1 MDLANLSKDR
11 GRLMYSLLIKNG
23 KIIDGT
29 GNPWLYAD
37 VAIQGETIVRIGQI
51 KGDPSGKTIDA
62 KNLVICPGFIDQH
75 SHADLIFASED
86 QYRYLEGRIRQGI
99 TTEIL
104 GNCGISV
111 TPVTHYSKG
120 LMKAVTGWMAP
131 RGNPWNWQTVADYLS
146 LLEEKGVPVNVGTL
160 TGHGAV
166 RAVAMGFR
174 SGRPTQDELE
184 LMKRNLSETLEQGS
198 FGMSLGLIYAP
209 GMYAD
214 TKEII
219 ELAKVVRKYNGIVTS
234 HVRGSSETNLFAE
247 KELIKIGEGSA
258 SRVHRSHN
266 EALGREHWDK
276 IEKSL
281 QMEEEARDRGIDI
294 AYDMFPYTAAM
305 TMMIAIYP
313 PWALEGGFE
322 GLMERLKHPETR
334 KQIEGDIEEM
344 VPGWPTWKEGS
355 WPHNLVKATGW
366 ENIYIGYI
374 PGEKNKKYEG
384 LNLRELGKRLGKSPY
399 DAISD
404 LLVEER
410 GAISQLIFGVSG
422 DRETDGPLRQL
433 ISHRLGG
440 FATDAIDIGEGRPH
454 PAAYGTYPRI
464 LGKYV
469 REEKLLSFEEA
480 VRKMTSFPAS
490 RLNLKGRGLVREGYF
505 ADLVIFDEA
514 RITDKATYENPR
526 QFPEGVEYVIVNG
539 QILFGRGRL
548 HPIKAGKVLR
558 GAV

>member
-1 MDLANLSKDR
+1 MK
-11 GRLMYSLLIKNG
+11 
-23 KIIDGT
+23 
-29 GNPWLYAD
+29 
-37 VAIQGETIVRIGQI
+37 
-51 KGDPSGKTIDA
+51 
-62 KNLVICPGFIDQH
+62 KNLAQ
-75 SHADLIFASED
+75 S
-86 QYRYLEGRIRQGI
+86 
-99 TTEIL
+99 
-104 GNCGISV
+104 
-111 TPVTHYSKG
+111 
-120 LMKAVTGWMAP
+120 
-131 RGNPWNWQTVADYLS
+131 
-146 LLEEKGVPVNVGTL
+146 LEE
-160 TGHGAV
+160 
-166 RAVAMGFR
+166 
-174 SGRPTQDELE
+174 
-184 LMKRNLSETLEQGS
+184 GS

-219 ELAKVVRKYNGIVTS
+219 ELAKVVTKHNGIVTS

-247 KELIKIGEGSA
+247 KELIRIGEESGC
-258 SRVHRSHN
+258 RVHRSHN
-266 EALGREHWDK
+266 EAVGREHWNK

-281 QMEEEARDRGIDI
+281 QMEEEARARGIDI

-313 PWALEGGFE
+313 PWALEGGWE

-334 KQIEGDIEEM
+334 RQIEEDIEEM

-366 ENIYIGYI
+366 ENIFIGYI

-384 LNLRELGKRLGKSPY
+384 LNLRELGERLEKPPF

-410 GAISQLIFGVSG
+410 GAVSQLIFGVSG
-422 DRETDGPLRQL
+422 DRETDAPLHQL

-440 FATDAIDIGEGRPH
+440 FATDAIDMGAGRPH

-469 REEKLLSFEEA
+469 REERLLPLEEA
-480 VRKMTSFPAS
+480 VRKMTSFPAG
-490 RLNLKGRGLVREGYF
+490 RLNLKRRGLLREGFF

-514 RITDKATYENPR
+514 RINDKATYENPR
-526 QFPEGVEYVIVNG
+526 QFPEGIEYVIVNG
-539 QILFGRGRL
+539 QILFERGNFY
-548 HPIKAGKVLR
+548 PMKAGKILR
-558 GAV
+558 RGE

>member
-1 MDLANLSKDR
+1 
-11 GRLMYSLLIKNG
+11 MYSLLIKSG
-23 KIIDGT
+23 KIVDGT
-29 GNPWLYAD
+29 GNPWSYAD
-37 VAIQGETIVRIGQI
+37 IAIEGETIAGMGQI
-51 KGDPSGKTIDA
+51 ENGPAKKTIDA

-75 SHADLIFASED
+75 SHADLIFASD
-86 QYRYLEGRIRQGI
+86 HASRYLEGRIRQGI

-111 TPVTHYSKG
+111 TPVTHQSRA
-120 LMKAVTGWMAP
+120 LIKAVTGWMSP
-131 RGNPWNWQTVADYLS
+131 GDLSWDWKVMADYLS
-146 LLEEKGVPVNVGTL
+146 LLEKKGVPVNVGTL
-160 TGHGAV
+160 TGHGAI
-166 RAVAMGFR
+166 RTIAMGFR
-174 SGRPTQDELE
+174 SGEPTQAELE
-184 LMKRNLSETLEQGS
+184 LMKKNLAETLDQGS

-219 ELAKVVRKYNGIVTS
+219 ELAKIVGKYDGIVTS

-247 KELIKIGEGSA
+247 KELIRIGEESGC
-258 SRVHRSHN
+258 RVHRSHN
-266 EALGREHWDK
+266 EALGREHWGK

-313 PWALEGGFE
+313 PWALEGGWE
-322 GLMERLKHPETR
+322 GLLGRLKHPGTR
-334 KQIEGDIEEM
+334 KQIEEDIEEM

-366 ENIYIGYI
+366 ENIHIGYI
-374 PGEKNKKYEG
+374 PSKKNKKYEG
-384 LNLRELGKRLGKSPY
+384 LNLKELGKKVRKAPFN
-399 DAISD
+399 AISD
-404 LLVEER
+404 LLAEEQ

-422 DRETDGPLRQL
+422 DRETDVPLRQL
-433 ISHRLGG
+433 IRHRLGG
-440 FATDAIDIGEGRPH
+440 YATDAIDMGAGRPH

-469 REEKLLSFEEA
+469 REEKLLSLEEA
-480 VRKMTSFPAS
+480 VRKMTSFPAN
-490 RLNLKGRGLVREGYF
+490 RLNLKRRGLLRKGYF

-514 RITDKATYENPR
+514 RINDKATYENPR
-526 QFPEGVEYVIVNG
+526 QFPEGIEYVIVNG
-539 QILFGRGRL
+539 QVLLERGSL
-548 HPIKAGKVLR
+548 NPSKAGKVLR
-558 GAV
+558 RSE

>member
-1 MDLANLSKDR
+1 
-11 GRLMYSLLIKNG
+11 MYSLLIKNG
-23 KIIDGT
+23 KVIDGT
-29 GNPWLYAD
+29 GNPWLRAD
-37 VAIQGETIVRIGQI
+37 VAIQEETIARIGQI
-51 KGDPSGKTIDA
+51 EGNLSGKTIDA

-75 SHADLIFASED
+75 SHADLIFATD
-86 QYRYLEGRIRQGI
+86 HPHQYLEGRIRQGI

-111 TPVTHYSKG
+111 TPITDQSKG
-120 LMKAVTGWMAP
+120 LMRAVTGWMSP
-131 RGNPWNWQTVADYLS
+131 EDLPWDWENMADYLS

-166 RAVAMGFR
+166 RATAMGFR
-174 SGRPTQDELE
+174 SGRPTLDELE
-184 LMKRNLSETLEQGS
+184 RMKKNLAQTLEEGS

-219 ELAKVVRKYNGIVTS
+219 ELAKVVRRYNGMVTS

-247 KELIKIGEGSA
+247 GELIRIGQESGC
-258 SRVHRSHN
+258 RVHRSHN
-266 EALGREHWDK
+266 EALGREHWEK
-276 IEKSL
+276 IAKSL

-313 PWALEGGFE
+313 PWALEGGWE
-322 GLMERLKHPETR
+322 GLLDRLKHAETR
-334 KQIEGDIEEM
+334 RQIEEDIEEM

-366 ENIYIGYI
+366 ESIYIGYI
-374 PGEKNKKYEG
+374 LSEKNKRYEG
-384 LNLRELGKRLGKSPY
+384 LNLRELGEKVGKAPF

-404 LLVEER
+404 LLVKEK

-422 DRETDGPLRQL
+422 DRETDAPLRQL
-433 ISHRLGG
+433 IRHRLGG
-440 FATDAIDIGEGRPH
+440 YATDAIDMGAGRPH

-469 REEKLLSFEEA
+469 RDERLLPLEEA

-490 RLNLKGRGLVREGYF
+490 RLNLKGRGLLREGYF

-514 RITDKATYENPR
+514 RINDKATYENPR
-526 QFPEGVEYVIVNG
+526 QFPEGIEYVIVNG
-539 QILFGRGRL
+539 QILLERGNL
-548 HPIKAGKVLR
+548 NPIKAGKVLR
-558 GAV
+558 RAE

>member
-1 MDLANLSKDR
+1 
-11 GRLMYSLLIKNG
+11 MYSLLIKNG

-37 VAIQGETIVRIGQI
+37 VAVKGERIVRIGQI
-51 KGDPSGKTIDA
+51 EGDSSEKTIDA
-62 KNLVICPGFIDQH
+62 KNLLVCPGFIDQH
-75 SHADLIFASED
+75 SHADLVFVIAD
-86 QYRYLEGRIRQGI
+86 QYKYLEGRIRQGI

-111 TPVTHYSKG
+111 TPVDNQSKG
-120 LMKAVTGWMAP
+120 LMKAVTGWMTP
-131 RGNPWNWQTVADYLS
+131 EDVPWDWETMADYLS
-146 LLEEKGVPVNVGTL
+146 LLEEKGVPVNVGSL

-166 RAVAMGFR
+166 RAAAMGFR
-174 SGRPTQDELE
+174 SGRPVYDEME
-184 LMKRNLSETLEQGS
+184 RMKKNLAQALEQGS

-214 TKEII
+214 TKELI
-219 ELAKVVRKYNGIVTS
+219 ELSKVVKRYDGIVTS

-247 KELIKIGEGSA
+247 RELIRIGERSGC
-258 SRVHRSHN
+258 RVHRSHN

-276 IEKSL
+276 IAKSL
-281 QMEEEARDRGIDI
+281 KMEEEARDRGIDI

-313 PWALEGGFE
+313 PWALEGGWE
-322 GLMERLKHPETR
+322 GLAKRLQQSETR
-334 KQIEGDIEEM
+334 KQIEEDIEEM

-366 ENIYIGYI
+366 ENIHIGYI
-374 PGEKNKKYEG
+374 PSEKNKKCEG
-384 LNLRELGKRLGKSPY
+384 LNLRELGEKLGKPPF

-404 LLVEER
+404 LLVDER

-422 DRETDGPLRQL
+422 DRETDTPIRQL
-433 ISHRLGG
+433 ITHRLGG
-440 FATDAIDIGEGRPH
+440 FATDAIDIGAGRPH

-469 REEKLLSFEEA
+469 REERLLPLEEA
-480 VRKMTSFPAS
+480 ARKMTSFPAN
-490 RLNLKGRGLVREGYF
+490 RLNLKGRGLIREGFF
-505 ADLVIFDEA
+505 ADLVIFDGA
-514 RITDKATYENPR
+514 RIIDRATYENPR
-526 QFPEGVEYVIVNG
+526 QFPEGIEYVIVNG
-539 QILFGRGRL
+539 KILFEKGDL

-558 GAV
+558 RGE

>member
-1 MDLANLSKDR
+1 MH
-11 GRLMYSLLIKNG
+11 SLLIKNG
-23 KIIDGT
+23 KIVDGT
-29 GNPWLYAD
+29 GNPWRYAD
-37 VAIQGETIVRIGQI
+37 VAIEGETIAEIGQI
-51 KGDPSGKTIDA
+51 ERAQAKKTIDA
-62 KNLVICPGFIDQH
+62 KNLIICPGFIDQH
-75 SHADLIFASED
+75 SHADLIFATD
-86 QYRYLEGRIRQGI
+86 RQHKYLEGRIRQGI

-111 TPVTHYSKG
+111 TPITDQSKG
-120 LMKAVTGWMAP
+120 LMRAVTGWMSP
-131 RGNPWNWQTVADYLS
+131 EDLSWDWEKMADYLL
-146 LLEEKGVPVNVGTL
+146 LLEGKGVPVNVGTL

-166 RAVAMGFR
+166 RSVAMEFR
-174 SGRPTQDELE
+174 SGRPNQEELE
-184 LMKRNLSETLEQGS
+184 TMKRDLAQTLEQGS

-234 HVRGSSETNLFAE
+234 HVRGSSETNVFAE
-247 KELIKIGEGSA
+247 MELIKIGEESGC
-258 SRVHRSHN
+258 RVHRSHN

-313 PWALEGGFE
+313 PWALEGGWK
-322 GLMERLKHPETR
+322 GLLERLKHPETR
-334 KQIEGDIEEM
+334 KQIEEDIEEM

-366 ENIYIGYI
+366 ENIHIGYI
-374 PGEKNKKYEG
+374 PSEKNKIYEG
-384 LNLRELGKRLGKSPY
+384 LNLKELGKKVGKAPF

-404 LLVEER
+404 LLAEEE

-422 DRETDGPLRQL
+422 DRETDAPLRQL
-433 ISHRLGG
+433 IRHRLGG
-440 FATDAIDIGEGRPH
+440 YATDAIDMGAGRPH

-469 REEKLLSFEEA
+469 REERLLPLEEA
-480 VRKMTSFPAS
+480 VRKMTSFPAN
-490 RLNLKGRGLVREGYF
+490 RLNIKGRGLIRKGYF
-505 ADLVIFDEA
+505 ADLVIFDED
-514 RITDKATYENPR
+514 RVIDRATYEEPR
-526 QFPEGVEYVIVNG
+526 RFPEGIEYVMVNG
-539 QILFGRGRL
+539 QVLLERGSL
-548 HPIKAGKVLR
+548 NPIKAGKVLR
-558 GAV
+558 RAE

>member
-1 MDLANLSKDR
+1 
-11 GRLMYSLLIKNG
+11 MYSLLIKNG

-37 VAIQGETIVRIGQI
+37 VAVKGERIVRIGQNE
-51 KGDPSGKTIDA
+51 GDSSEKTIDA
-62 KNLVICPGFIDQH
+62 KNLLVCPGFIDQH
-75 SHADLIFASED
+75 SHADLVFVIAD
-86 QYRYLEGRIRQGI
+86 QYKYLEGRIRQGI

-111 TPVTHYSKG
+111 TPVDNQSKG
-120 LMKAVTGWMAP
+120 LMKAVTGWMTP
-131 RGNPWNWQTVADYLS
+131 EDVPWDWETMADYLS
-146 LLEEKGVPVNVGTL
+146 LLEEKGVPVNVGSL

-166 RAVAMGFR
+166 RAAAMGFR
-174 SGRPTQDELE
+174 SGRPVYDEME
-184 LMKRNLSETLEQGS
+184 RMKKNLVQALEQGS

-214 TKEII
+214 TKELI
-219 ELAKVVRKYNGIVTS
+219 ELSKVVKRYDGIVTS

-247 KELIKIGEGSA
+247 RELIRIGERSGC
-258 SRVHRSHN
+258 RVHRSHN

-276 IEKSL
+276 IAKSL
-281 QMEEEARDRGIDI
+281 KMEEEARDRGIDI

-313 PWALEGGFE
+313 PWALEGGWE
-322 GLMERLKHPETR
+322 GLAKRLQQPETR
-334 KQIEGDIEEM
+334 KQIEEDIEEM

-366 ENIYIGYI
+366 ENIHIGYI
-374 PGEKNKKYEG
+374 PSEKNKKCEG
-384 LNLRELGKRLGKSPY
+384 LNLRELGEKLGKPPF

-404 LLVEER
+404 LLVDER

-422 DRETDGPLRQL
+422 DRETDTPIRQL
-433 ISHRLGG
+433 ITHRLGG
-440 FATDAIDIGEGRPH
+440 FATDAIDIGAGRPH

-469 REEKLLSFEEA
+469 REERLLPLEEA
-480 VRKMTSFPAS
+480 VRKMTSFPAN
-490 RLNLKGRGLVREGYF
+490 RLNLKGRGLIREGFF
-505 ADLVIFDEA
+505 ADLVIFDGA
-514 RITDKATYENPR
+514 RIIDRATYENPR
-526 QFPEGVEYVIVNG
+526 QFPEGIEYVIVNG
-539 QILFGRGRL
+539 KILFEKGDL

-558 GAV
+558 RGE

>member
-1 MDLANLSKDR
+1 
-11 GRLMYSLLIKNG
+11 MYSLLIKNG

-37 VAIQGETIVRIGQI
+37 VAVKGERIVRIGQI
-51 KGDPSGKTIDA
+51 EGDSSEKTIDA
-62 KNLVICPGFIDQH
+62 KNLLVCPGFIDQH
-75 SHADLIFASED
+75 SHADLVFVIAD
-86 QYRYLEGRIRQGI
+86 QYKYLEGRIRQGI

-111 TPVTHYSKG
+111 TPVDNQSKG
-120 LMKAVTGWMAP
+120 LMKAVTGWMTP
-131 RGNPWNWQTVADYLS
+131 EDVPWDWETMADYLS
-146 LLEEKGVPVNVGTL
+146 LLEEKGVPVNVGSL

-166 RAVAMGFR
+166 RAAAMGFR
-174 SGRPTQDELE
+174 SGRPVYDEME
-184 LMKRNLSETLEQGS
+184 RMKKNLVQALEQGS

-214 TKEII
+214 TKELI
-219 ELAKVVRKYNGIVTS
+219 ELSKVVKRYDGIVTS

-247 KELIKIGEGSA
+247 RELIRIGERSGC
-258 SRVHRSHN
+258 RVHRSHN

-276 IEKSL
+276 IAKSL
-281 QMEEEARDRGIDI
+281 KMEEEARDRGVDI

-313 PWALEGGFE
+313 PWALEGGWE
-322 GLMERLKHPETR
+322 GLAKRLQQPETR
-334 KQIEGDIEEM
+334 KQIEEDIEEM

-366 ENIYIGYI
+366 ENIHIGYI
-374 PGEKNKKYEG
+374 PSEKNKKCEG
-384 LNLRELGKRLGKSPY
+384 LNLRELGEKVGKTPF

-404 LLVEER
+404 LLVDER

-422 DRETDGPLRQL
+422 DRETDTPIRQL
-433 ISHRLGG
+433 ITHRLGG
-440 FATDAIDIGEGRPH
+440 FATDAIEIGAGRPH

-469 REEKLLSFEEA
+469 REERLLPLEEA
-480 VRKMTSFPAS
+480 VRKMTSFPAN
-490 RLNLKGRGLVREGYF
+490 RLNLKGRGLIREGFF

-514 RITDKATYENPR
+514 RIIDRATYENPR
-526 QFPEGVEYVIVNG
+526 QFPEGIEYVIVNG
-539 QILFGRGRL
+539 KILFEKGDL

-558 GAV
+558 RGE

>member
-1 MDLANLSKDR
+1 
-11 GRLMYSLLIKNG
+11 MYSLLIKNG

-37 VAIQGETIVRIGQI
+37 VAVKGERIVRIGQI
-51 KGDPSGKTIDA
+51 EGDSSEKTIDA
-62 KNLVICPGFIDQH
+62 KNLLVCPGFIDQH
-75 SHADLIFASED
+75 SHADLVFVIAD
-86 QYRYLEGRIRQGI
+86 QYKYLEGRIRQGI

-111 TPVTHYSKG
+111 TPVDNQSKG
-120 LMKAVTGWMAP
+120 LMKAVTGWMTP
-131 RGNPWNWQTVADYLS
+131 GDMPWDWETMADYLS
-146 LLEEKGVPVNVGTL
+146 LLEEKGVPVNVGSL

-166 RAVAMGFR
+166 RAAAMGFR
-174 SGRPTQDELE
+174 SGRPVYDEME
-184 LMKRNLSETLEQGS
+184 RMKKNLVQALEQGS

-214 TKEII
+214 TKELI
-219 ELAKVVRKYNGIVTS
+219 ELSKVVKRYDGIVTS

-247 KELIKIGEGSA
+247 RELIRIGERSGC
-258 SRVHRSHN
+258 RVHRSHN

-276 IEKSL
+276 IAKSL
-281 QMEEEARDRGIDI
+281 KMEEEARDRGIDI

-313 PWALEGGFE
+313 PWALEGGWE
-322 GLMERLKHPETR
+322 GLAKRLQQPETR
-334 KQIEGDIEEM
+334 KQIEEDIEEM

-366 ENIYIGYI
+366 ENIHIGYI
-374 PGEKNKKYEG
+374 PSEKNKKCEG
-384 LNLRELGKRLGKSPY
+384 LNLRELGEKLGKPPF

-404 LLVEER
+404 LLVDER

-422 DRETDGPLRQL
+422 DRETDTPIRQL
-433 ISHRLGG
+433 ITHRLGG
-440 FATDAIDIGEGRPH
+440 FSTDAIDIGAGRPH

-469 REEKLLSFEEA
+469 REERLLPLEEA
-480 VRKMTSFPAS
+480 VRKMTSFPAN
-490 RLNLKGRGLVREGYF
+490 RLNLKGRGLIREGFF
-505 ADLVIFDEA
+505 ADLVIFDGA
-514 RITDKATYENPR
+514 RIIDRATYENPR
-526 QFPEGVEYVIVNG
+526 QFPEGIEYVIVNG
-539 QILFGRGRL
+539 KILFEKGDL

-558 GAV
+558 RGE

>member
-1 MDLANLSKDR
+1 
-11 GRLMYSLLIKNG
+11 MYSVLIKNG

-37 VAIQGETIVRIGQI
+37 LAIRGETIVRIGQI
-51 KGDPSGKTIDA
+51 EGNPSEKTIDA
-62 KNLVICPGFIDQH
+62 KTLVICPGFIDQH
-75 SHADLIFASED
+75 SHADLIFSSD
-86 QYRYLEGRIRQGI
+86 DPYRYLEGRIRQGI

-111 TPVTHYSKG
+111 TPVTHQSKA
-120 LMKAVTGWMAP
+120 LMKAVTHWMAP
-131 RGNPWNWQTVADYLS
+131 QDNPWNWENMADYLS
-146 LLEEKGVPVNVGTL
+146 LLEGKGVPVNVGTL

-166 RAVAMGFR
+166 RTVAMGFR

-184 LMKRNLSETLEQGS
+184 LMKKNLTETLEQGS
-198 FGMSLGLIYAP
+198 FGISLGLIYAP

-214 TKEII
+214 TKELI
-219 ELAKVVRKYNGIVTS
+219 ELAKIVTKYNGIVTS
-234 HVRGSSETNLFAE
+234 HVRGSSETDLFAE
-247 KELIKIGEGSA
+247 RELIRIGEESGC
-258 SRVHRSHN
+258 RVHRSHN
-266 EALGREHWDK
+266 EAVGREHWNK

-281 QMEEEARDRGIDI
+281 QMEEEARTRGIDI

-322 GLMERLKHPETR
+322 GFMERLKHPETR
-334 KQIEGDIEEM
+334 KQIEGDIEEV

-374 PGEKNKKYEG
+374 PSKKNKKYEG
-384 LNLRELGKRLGKSPY
+384 LNLRELGERFGKSSF

-404 LLVEER
+404 LLVEEK

-440 FATDAIDIGEGRPH
+440 FATDAIDMGEGRPH

-464 LGKYV
+464 LGQYV
-469 REEKLLSFEEA
+469 RGEKLLSLEEA

-490 RLNLKGRGLVREGYF
+490 RLNLKKRGLVREGYF
-505 ADLVIFDEA
+505 ADLVIFDEG

-526 QFPEGVEYVIVNG
+526 QFPEGIEYVIVNG
-539 QILFGRGRL
+539 RILFERGSL
-548 HPIKAGKVLR
+548 HPIKAGKILR
-558 GAV
+558 GAE

>member
-1 MDLANLSKDR
+1 
-11 GRLMYSLLIKNG
+11 MYSLLIKNG
-23 KIIDGT
+23 KIVDGT
-29 GNPWLYAD
+29 GNPWFYAD
-37 VAIQGETIVRIGQI
+37 IAIKGETIVRIGQI
-51 KGDPSGKTIDA
+51 EGDPSGKTIDA
-62 KNLVICPGFIDQH
+62 KDLVICPGFIDQH
-75 SHADLIFASED
+75 SHTDLIFASD
-86 QYRYLEGRIRQGI
+86 DPYRYLEGRIRQGI

-111 TPVTHYSKG
+111 TPVTHASKG
-120 LMKAVTGWMAP
+120 LMKAVMGFMAP
-131 RGNPWNWQTVADYLS
+131 EDNPWNWETMADYLS
-146 LLEEKGVPVNVGTL
+146 LLEGKGVPVNVGTL

-174 SGRPTQDELE
+174 SGRPTQEQLE
-184 LMKRNLSETLEQGS
+184 LMKRNLTETMEQGS

-219 ELAKVVRKYNGIVTS
+219 ELAKIVRKYNGIVTS

-247 KELIKIGEGSA
+247 KELIEIGEKSGC
-258 SRVHRSHN
+258 RVHRSHN

-281 QMEEEARDRGIDI
+281 QMEEEARTRGIDI

-322 GLMERLKHPETR
+322 GLRGRLKHLETR
-334 KQIEGDIEEM
+334 KQIEEDIEEM

-384 LNLRELGKRLGKSPY
+384 LSLKELGDRLRKSPF

-404 LLVEER
+404 LLVDER

-422 DRETDGPLRQL
+422 ERETDGPLRQL

-440 FATDAIDIGEGRPH
+440 FATDALDIGEGRPH

-469 REEKLLSFEEA
+469 REEKLLSLEEA

-526 QFPEGVEYVIVNG
+526 QFPEGVEHVIVNG
-539 QILFGRGRL
+539 QNIFERDSL

-558 GAV
+558 GG

>member
-1 MDLANLSKDR
+1 
-11 GRLMYSLLIKNG
+11 MYSLLIKNG
-23 KIIDGT
+23 KIVDGT

-37 VAIQGETIVRIGQI
+37 VAIKGDTIVRIGQI
-51 KGDPSGKTIDA
+51 ESDSSEETINA
-62 KNLVICPGFIDQH
+62 KNLVVCPGFIDQH
-75 SHADLIFASED
+75 SHGDLLFATGEPLN
-86 QYRYLEGRIRQGI
+86 YLEGRVRQGI

-111 TPVTHYSKG
+111 APLSKKSKD
-120 LMKAVTGWMAP
+120 LMKAVTGWMSP
-131 RGNPWNWQTVADYLS
+131 KDLPWDWESMGDYLS

-166 RAVAMGFR
+166 RTIAMGFR
-174 SGRPTQDELE
+174 SGRPTQEELE
-184 LMKRNLSETLEQGS
+184 LMKRNLAETLEQGS

-219 ELAKVVRKYNGIVTS
+219 ELAKVVTKYNGIVTS

-247 KELIKIGEGSA
+247 RELIRIGEESGC
-258 SRVHRSHN
+258 RVHRSHN
-266 EALGREHWDK
+266 EALGWEHWDK

-281 QMEEEARDRGIDI
+281 QMEEEARNRGIDI

-313 PWALEGGFE
+313 PWALEGGWE

-334 KQIEGDIEEM
+334 RQIEEDIEEM

-366 ENIYIGYI
+366 ENIFIGYI
-374 PGEKNKKYEG
+374 PGEENKKYEG
-384 LNLRELGKRLGKSPY
+384 LNLRELGVRLGKPPF

-422 DRETDGPLRQL
+422 DRETDAPLRQL

-440 FATDAIDIGEGRPH
+440 FATDAIDIGAGRPH
-454 PAAYGTYPRI
+454 PAAYGTYPQI
-464 LGKYV
+464 LGRYV
-469 REEKLLSFEEA
+469 REERLLSLE
-480 VRKMTSFPAS
+480 
-490 RLNLKGRGLVREGYF
+490 
-505 ADLVIFDEA
+505 
-514 RITDKATYENPR
+514 
-526 QFPEGVEYVIVNG
+526 
-539 QILFGRGRL
+539 
-548 HPIKAGKVLR
+548 
-558 GAV
+558 